1 MRVRRSWLLFLG
13 IAATF
18 ALAGS
23 ANAFRAARARSVLPT
38 RAAEWIWSGDAR
50 RERGPSAF
58 WAARDF
64 TLDAVPAS
72 AVLEV
77 QADPEYVLWLNGRRI
92 GAGRFTEGAPLDG
105 YEVAPLLEVGT
116 NRLLAELRSDHG
128 AGGFLLSLTEGSV
141 GRQFLVSSAE
151 WTILRRDDPSLLRGL
166 RPLEGGAPAYSWSFP
181 PIGRWG
187 TPRLGAV
194 RPIRFERGT
203 PVPSTSRSGV
213 PEREV
218 RFDWGPQGTVGRLAL
233 EIVPQEAVQIAVLRV
248 QSAGARPDPRSC
260 SAISVILMPNQR
272 EWLDP
277 QVRRIQA
284 AEIVGTMRVEAARVL
299 PPDGP
304 EERVAGPA
312 APSRGLLG
320 LPVPPLRTP
329 VEDEVGRQL
338 ERLPHL

>member
-1 MRVRRSWLLFLG
+1 MPTRPSWLLLIG
-13 IAATF
+13 IAAAF

-23 ANAFRAARARSVLPT
+23 TQPFRAARARSVLPT

-50 RERGPSAF
+50 RERGPTAF

-72 AVLEV
+72 AVLQV

-92 GAGRFTEGAPLDG
+92 GAGRFAEGAPLDG

-128 AGGFLLSLTEGSV
+128 AGGFLLSLTEGTG
-141 GRQFLVSSAE
+141 GRQLLVSSPE

-166 RPLEGGAPAYSWSFP
+166 RPLEGGTPAYSWSFP

-187 TPRLGAV
+187 PPRLGAV
-194 RPIRFERGT
+194 RPFRFERRT
-203 PVPSTSRSGV
+203 PVPPVSRSGTA
-213 PEREV
+213 EREV
-218 RFDWGPQGTVGRLAL
+218 RFDWGSPATIGRLAL
-233 EIVPQEAVQIAVLRV
+233 EVVPQEAVQIAVLRV
-248 QSAGARPDPRSC
+248 QPDGARPDPRSC

-277 QVRRIQA
+277 QVRRIRA
-284 AEIVGTMRVEAARVL
+284 AEIVGTLHVETAKVL

-304 EERVAGPA
+304 EEQVAGAA
-312 APSRGLLG
+312 APPRGLLG

>member
-1 MRVRRSWLLFLG
+1 MRIRPSWLLWTG

-23 ANAFRAARARSVLPT
+23 ANGLRVAHARKNLPT

-50 RERGPSAF
+50 RERSPSAF

-72 AVLEV
+72 AVLQV

-92 GAGRFTEGAPLDG
+92 GAGRFAVDAPLDG

-128 AGGFLLSLTEGSV
+128 AGGFLLSLTEGLA
-141 GRQFLVSSAE
+141 GRQLVASDRE
-151 WTILRRDDPSLLRGL
+151 WTILRRDDPNLLRGF
-166 RPLEGGAPAYSWSFP
+166 RPLDGGTPAYSWSFP

-194 RPIRFERGT
+194 RPVRFERAS
-203 PVPSTSRSGV
+203 PLAPAQRSGLAKS
-213 PEREV
+213 EV
-218 RFDWGPQGTVGRLAL
+218 RFDWAPGTLGRLAL
-233 EIVPQEAVQIAVLRV
+233 EVVPQEAMQIAVLRV
-248 QSAGARPDPRSC
+248 QPDGERPDSRSC

-284 AEIVGTMRVEAARVL
+284 VEIVGTIGIESARVL

-304 EERVAGPA
+304 EDPVAGPA
-312 APSRGLLG
+312 IPPTGLLG